1 MNRKITVLIGL
12 TALLCNMVQ
21 AASVQQI
28 SSQLSSA
35 KTQKDFVLALQS
47 LLEIQKSND
56 TGDLKA
62 VKAAVDDART
72 RYYKLFP
79 SRDDKFPA
87 LGSDPSLLDPTKLQT
102 LVTKYAPSAAQAEPT
117 PSAPTRQAPPA
128 RPMPSQQQSP
138 AASSSSNDSWW
149 STLVNAATQTP
160 TTYPRPSAPQQIQEA
175 TNIPELTT
183 DLSKL
188 SVKSLAQVLRGV
200 GSTTKNMPQP
210 TVSGLQ
216 SFTVGTVL
224 SGLYRALDALE
235 KVIDDIKNRN
245 LSQTVPTLDR
255 YLITRLLNIAGK
267 LG

>member
-1 MNRKITVLIGL
+1 MGL
-12 TALLCNMVQ
+12 TALLCNTVQ

-28 SSQLSSA
+28 SSQLNSA

-47 LLEIQKSND
+47 LLEIQESNN

-62 VKAAVDDART
+62 VKAAIDDART

-102 LVTKYAPSAAQAEPT
+102 LVTKYAPGEESATPSSPT
-117 PSAPTRQAPPA
+117 PPSSPTSGRQAPQA
-128 RPMPSQQQSP
+128 RPIPTSQQSP
-138 AASSSSNDSWW
+138 AASSNNDSWW

-160 TTYPRPSAPQQIQEA
+160 AYQRPSAPQQIQET

-216 SFTVGTVL
+216 SLTVGTVL
-224 SGLYRALDALE
+224 SGLYRALDTLE

-255 YLITRLLNIAGK
+255 YLMTRLLNIAGK